1 MVWLKKKDKSIIVIG
16 NEYLIIC
23 LMRSVRQAYDGRP
36 CVCGFSDSY
45 SLGAEADIDHVC
57 LNYSGGNSVG
67 VFPRVTEVGFYWIC
81 LSLNR
86 GFLSAEEPT
95 SELCFILQQLC
106 VCAFP

>member
-1 MVWLKKKDKSIIVIG
+1 MKTTCGLVKKKKKDKSIIVIG

-23 LMRSVRQAYDGRP
+23 LMRSVRHRHTMDDRV

-95 SELCFILQQLC
+95 SELCFIL
-106 VCAFP
+106 

>member
-1 MVWLKKKDKSIIVIG
+1 MNIWLSVWWEAFVTGIRWTTV
-16 NEYLIIC
+16 
-23 LMRSVRQAYDGRP
+23 
-36 CVCGFSDSY
+36 CVCGFSNSY
-45 SLGAEADIDHVC
+45 SLGVEADIDHVC

-95 SELCFILQQLC
+95 SELCFIL
-106 VCAFP
+106 